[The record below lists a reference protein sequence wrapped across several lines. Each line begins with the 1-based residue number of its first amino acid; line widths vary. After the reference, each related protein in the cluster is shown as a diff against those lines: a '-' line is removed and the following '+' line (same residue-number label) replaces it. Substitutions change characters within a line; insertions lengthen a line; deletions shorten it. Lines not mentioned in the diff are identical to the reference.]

1 MVQKMLIAALF
12 LALPVS
18 AAALDKEAVGSHLQ
32 EAYEIPAQV
41 KIELG
46 DPKPSKVPGFQELEV
61 LFKVGGR
68 TQADKLFISDD
79 GRFYILGGFQD
90 VRVSPSQRR
99 VDVMNIRKSAFR
111 GPRKAP
117 VQVVEYT
124 DFECVFCK
132 RGFEMMRDRI
142 MKDYPK
148 KVRWIYKSMPLVA
161 IHPWARP
168 AAVAAECANLQ
179 GHDQFWKLHDAL
191 FERQRQINIANFDE
205 ELAKIVDE
213 AGINKKR
220 FDSCY
225 DKQATASVVDS
236 DMAEASQLGISGTPA
251 FVVNGFRI
259 KGADYEGLKNAVDN
273 ALKGKYGK
281 IKP

>member
-1 MVQKMLIAALF
+1 MIQKTLIAMMF
-12 LALPVS
+12 LALPVP
-18 AAALDKEAVGSHLQ
+18 AAALDKEAVASHLQ
-32 EAYEIPAQV
+32 EAYELPSGV
-41 KIELG
+41 EIELG

-68 TQADKLFISDD
+68 AQADKLFISDN

-90 VRVSPSQRR
+90 VEVSPSQRR
-99 VDVMNIRKSAFR
+99 IDVMDIRNSAFR
-111 GPRKAP
+111 GPRQAP

-132 RGFEMMRDRI
+132 RGFEMMRDKI

-168 AAVAAECANLQ
+168 AAVAVECANLQ

-191 FERQRQINIANFDE
+191 FERQREINIANFDE
-205 ELAKIVDE
+205 KLALFADQ
-213 AGINKKR
+213 AGIDKKR

-225 DKQATASVVDS
+225 DKQATASAVDR

-259 KGADYEGLKNAVDN
+259 KGADYRGLKKAVDA